1 MGAEIRGEPDP
12 SQPVTNGPAGA
23 GEHLVS
29 PALVG
34 RDDELARLV
43 AAVSAPPVVAVVE
56 GEAGVGKT
64 RLVEEL
70 LASPE
75 LSGRRLLTGRCRQ
88 IREPFPLGAVIE
100 AVRGLGEELRELDL
114 GPVAGALRP
123 LVPEL
128 AQWLPAAPEALD
140 DRQAERHRVFRGLAE
155 LLTALAR
162 IRPVMLVLEDVHWA
176 DGQTQEFIGYWLS
189 SPGPDVALVITYRT
203 PAPRCPPSRPGC
215 RGRSDTS
222 T

>member
-1 MGAEIRGEPDP
+1 MGAKTRGEPDRL
-12 SQPVTNGPAGA
+12 QPETSGPAST
-23 GEHLVS
+23 GEHPVS
-29 PALVG
+29 PALVS
-34 RDDELARLV
+34 RDDELARLM

-75 LSGRRLLTGRCRQ
+75 LSGCRWLTGRCRQ

-100 AVRGLGEELRELDL
+100 AVRGLGPELGELAL

-128 AQWLPAAPEALD
+128 AQWAPPAVGASTPVCEV
-140 DRQAERHRVFRGLAE
+140 RVSPCSPAEQRHKVR
-155 LLTALAR
+155 
-162 IRPVMLVLEDVHWA
+162 
-176 DGQTQEFIGYWLS
+176 
-189 SPGPDVALVITYRT
+189 PGPRAGNRDQGDVRRRPDRT
-203 PAPRCPPSRPGC
+203 RGSTGRPGTC
-215 RGRSDTS
+215 RPG
-222 T
+222 